1 MSEKKRDRKDRWRC
15 KQVTFNL
22 SPEEAYQL
30 DLEVR
35 TSGLQKQEYI
45 MRRLM
50 NKEIIVHPNIRVQKY
65 LEQYLVELT
74 NELKRLEKIEQENDV
89 LENISYILKIIDA
102 LGASNKKRSYEN
114 DKYYK

>member
-30 DLEVR
+30 DMEVR

-50 NKEIIVHPNIRVQKY
+50 NKEITVHPNIRVQKY

-89 LENISYILKIIDA
+89 LENIAYIMKIIEA
-102 LGASNKKRSYEN
+102 LNPAVSIT
-114 DKYYK
+114 